1 MYNPTPLKERTN
13 SSEMLKLNLSQK
25 ALTLI
30 SAPLLLWIALVI
42 WLNNLQDNAELDASQ
57 ALKAK
62 TINESVNEIA
72 KTVYETVSAFAENN
86 NSPTGFPV
94 GPKEFDALHRVRI
107 KYRTLNSIVE
117 NPVQRE
123 VIQSSE
129 RAIDDGLSTL
139 QKMKMLYEST
149 GKDEA
154 KPEKK
159 QLNHQL
165 KRIVR
170 SIISDELL
178 DLAREKK
185 LLVERSPENQAKI
198 RQQEKLVMACGVL
211 ANLFLSIG
219 LVLFLVKGVTARL
232 NILADNAI
240 RLASNEPLT
249 DKLGGN
255 DEIALL
261 DDTFRRMAEA
271 LMISQKRETALVRN
285 ARNMI
290 CSIDK
295 HGKFME
301 VNPASEALLGRT
313 PNELI
318 GSYYID
324 LVTKDSVLPVLG
336 YFETALSQESVFEVP
351 LKHSTGRVV
360 YTEWSCRW
368 SQEERSFFCVIDNI
382 SERKELERTKQEI
395 ISMVSH
401 DLRSPIAT
409 VSGFLDLLGAGAIG
423 SLDKNGEK
431 LRSFASSAVARMLTL
446 INDLLGLERIKA
458 GMLNLECDEFPLDP
472 VIAEAV
478 ASVTGWASEKKIMFN
493 YDQTGFTA
501 YGDKDRIAQV
511 LANLC
516 GNAAKF
522 SPKNSTVRVEAIYGV
537 TGIRISVKD
546 KGRGVPPEL
555 RESIFE
561 RFQQA
566 SSEDSK
572 MKSGSGLGLAI
583 CKALVELHGG
593 KIWVES
599 EENRGS
605 SFIFELPH
613 RPKSS

>member
-1 MYNPTPLKERTN
+1 
-13 SSEMLKLNLSQK
+13 MLKLNLSQK

-30 SAPLLLWIALVI
+30 SAPLLLWVALVI
-42 WLNNLQDNAELDASQ
+42 WLNNLQDNAEIDASQ

-62 TINESVNEIA
+62 TINESVNEIT
-72 KTVYETVSAFAENN
+72 KTVYETVSAFTENN
-86 NSPTGFPV
+86 SALTGFAV
-94 GPKEFDALHRVRI
+94 GPDELAALERVRA
-107 KYRTLNSIVE
+107 KYDTLSSLIE
-117 NPVQRE
+117 DPKQQK
-123 VIQSSE
+123 VIQSSKA
-129 RAIDDGLSTL
+129 AIDEGLATL
-139 QKMKMLYEST
+139 EKMRTVYEST

-159 QLNHQL
+159 RLNHQL

-178 DLAREKK
+178 DLARGQK
-185 LLVERSPENQAKI
+185 LLAERSPENQAKI

-219 LVLFLVKGVTARL
+219 LVLFLVKGVTERL
-232 NILADNAI
+232 NILAENTI
-240 RLASNEPLT
+240 RLASNQPLMAR
-249 DKLGGN
+249 LGGN

-261 DDTFRRMAEA
+261 DATFRSMAEA
-271 LMISQKRETALVRN
+271 LTVSQRRETALVRN

-295 HGKFME
+295 HGKFVE
-301 VNPASEALLGRT
+301 LNAASEALLGRT

-324 LVTKDSVLPVLG
+324 LVTKDSVLSVLES
-336 YFETALSQESVFEVP
+336 FETALSQESVFEVP
-351 LKHSTGRVV
+351 LRHSSGRVV

-368 SQEERSFFCVIDNI
+368 SKEEKSLFCVIDNI
-382 SERKELERTKQEI
+382 SERKELEQTKQEI

-401 DLRSPIAT
+401 DLRSPVAT

-458 GMLNLECDEFPLDP
+458 GMLNLECEEFPLDP
-472 VIAEAV
+472 VIAEAIG
-478 ASVTGWASEKKIMFN
+478 SVTGWAREKNVMFN

-522 SPKNSTVRVEAIYGV
+522 SPENSIVRIEASYGL
-537 TGIRISVKD
+537 TGIRVAVKD
-546 KGRGVPPEL
+546 RGRGVPPEL
-555 RESIFE
+555 RDSIFE

-572 MKSGSGLGLAI
+572 IKSGSGLGLAI

-599 EENRGS
+599 EEGKGS

-613 RPKSS
+613 RPKSN